1 MTVAYL
7 DCIAGVSG
15 DMLLGALLDA
25 GVAEAELRARLDDL
39 RLPGFA
45 LSVRRVQKVGVGAVK
60 VDVQV
65 TDHATERHVPAIIEL
80 VEHSRVAEGVKR
92 RAAAIFRRL
101 GEVEAAIHRTTPE
114 RVHLH
119 ELGGIDTIVDV
130 VGVLIGF
137 DLLGVDRVVCSP
149 LPLARGFVDAAHG
162 RLPLPAP
169 ATVALL
175 KGVPVTGSE
184 VIGELVTP
192 TGAALVTA
200 LAAEFGPLPAM
211 ELTAAGYGA
220 GNADRAIPNVV
231 RLLVG
236 RAKEAGGV
244 QEDGVPVEGLFMI
257 ETNIDDMNPEWYDY
271 VSAALFGAG
280 ALEVF
285 TQPAAMK
292 KNRPA
297 TLLSVLCRP
306 ADRAVLRRI
315 LFRETTTIGVREY
328 PVQRYAL
335 ERTTETVETRYGSIR
350 VKLAHGA
357 GIERRWTPEYDD
369 CRRAA
374 EATGTPLQEVYRCA
388 MDGRARSARGA
399 AGAKLTAGPQ
409 APGGRDALS
418 GGGLRGGL
426 ADDVVYHFSS
436 RRSAAASRVRTRQAA
451 VDVNW
456 TLPGSR
462 YSSWFLYS
470 VRSLRGSRSPP
481 A

>member
-1 MTVAYL
+1 MYLFHDARLQARRRLLLRGAGVSPWAAAGPRPVGGIVTVAYI

-25 GVAEAELRARLDDL
+25 GVREAELRARLDDL

-45 LSVRRVQKVGVGAVK
+45 LSVRRVQKVGIGAVQ
-60 VDVQV
+60 VDVRV
-65 TDHATERHVPAIIEL
+65 TDHATERHVPAIVEL
-80 VEHSRVAEGVKR
+80 VERSGVPDGIKR

-101 GEVEAAIHRTTPE
+101 GEVEAAIHGTTPE

-137 DLLGVDRVVCSP
+137 ELLGVDRVVCSP

-175 KGVPVTGSE
+175 AGVPVTGAE
-184 VIGELVTP
+184 VTGELVTP

-200 LAAEFGPLPAM
+200 LAAAFGPLPAM
-211 ELTAAGYGA
+211 ELAATGYGA
-220 GNADRAIPNVV
+220 GNADRSIPNVV

-236 RAKEAGGV
+236 RARDSGDSEQG
-244 QEDGVPVEGLFMI
+244 EVPAARLFMI

-271 VSAALFGAG
+271 VGAALFRAG

-292 KNRPA
+292 KNRPG

-306 ADRAVLRRI
+306 DDRAALRRI

-335 ERTTETVETRYGSIR
+335 ERAATSVDTKYGPVR
-350 VKLAHGA
+350 VKLVHGA
-357 GIERRWTPEYDD
+357 GIEPRWTPEYDD

-374 EATGTPLQEVYRCA
+374 EAGAVPLQEVYRSA
-388 MDGRARSARGA
+388 LDAARALPAEQSGPP
-399 AGAKLTAGPQ
+399 LT
-409 APGGRDALS
+409 LLTTS
-418 GGGLRGGL
+418 E
-426 ADDVVYHFSS
+426 
-436 RRSAAASRVRTRQAA
+436 
-451 VDVNW
+451 
-456 TLPGSR
+456 
-462 YSSWFLYS
+462 
-470 VRSLRGSRSPP
+470 
-481 A
+481 

>member
-7 DCIAGVSG
+7 DCIAGASG

-25 GVAEAELRARLDDL
+25 GVPEAELRRRLEEL
-39 RLPGFA
+39 RLPGFELA
-45 LSVRRVQKVGVGAVK
+45 VRRVQKVGIGALQVE
-60 VDVQV
+60 VRV
-65 TDHATERHVPAIIEL
+65 TDHATVRHVPEIIALVDASGVPAAI
-80 VEHSRVAEGVKR
+80 KR

-101 GEVEAAIHRTTPE
+101 GEVEAAIHGAALE

-130 VGVLIGF
+130 VGVLTGF
-137 DLLGVDRVVCSP
+137 ELLGVERVVCSP

-175 KGVPVTGSE
+175 EGVPVTGAE
-184 VIGELVTP
+184 VAGELVTP

-200 LAAEFGPLPAM
+200 LAADFGALPAM
-211 ELTAAGYGA
+211 QIRAVGYGA
-220 GNADRAIPNVV
+220 GRAERAIPNVV

-236 RAKEAGGV
+236 EAAGTGGATG
-244 QEDGVPVEGLFMI
+244 DLVPEQLFVV
-257 ETNIDDMNPEWYDY
+257 ETNIDDMNPELYEY
-271 VSAALFGAG
+271 VSARLFAAG

-306 ADRAVLRRI
+306 PQRAAVRHL
-315 LFRETTTIGVREY
+315 LFRETTTIGVREH

-335 ERTTETVETRYGSIR
+335 ARETCRVATPYGKIR
-350 VKLAHGA
+350 VKVVRGA
-357 GIERRWTPEYDD
+357 GLEPRWAPEYDD

-374 EATGTPLQEVYRCA
+374 EATGTPLQAVYQ
-388 MDGRARSARGA
+388 A
-399 AGAKLTAGPQ
+399 AQ
-409 APGGRDALS
+409 
-418 GGGLRGGL
+418 
-426 ADDVVYHFSS
+426 
-436 RRSAAASRVRTRQAA
+436 AAACR
-451 VDVNW
+451 
-456 TLPGSR
+456 LPDA
-462 YSSWFLYS
+462 
-470 VRSLRGSRSPP
+470 P
-481 A
+481 

>member
-1 MTVAYL
+1 MTVAYI

-25 GVAEAELRARLDDL
+25 GVAESELRARLNDL
-39 RLPGFA
+39 ALPGFA
-45 LSVRRVQKVGVGAVK
+45 LTVNKVQKVGIGAVK

-65 TDHATERHVPAIIEL
+65 TDHATERHVPAIIDL
-80 VEHSRVAEGVKR
+80 VERSAVADPIKR

-101 GEVEAAIHRTTPE
+101 GEVEAAIHGTTPE

-119 ELGGIDTIVDV
+119 ELGGIDTVVDV

-137 DLLGVDRVVCSP
+137 DLLGVDKVVCSP
-149 LPLARGFVDAAHG
+149 LPLARGFVNAAHG

-175 KGVPVTGSE
+175 EGVPVTGAE
-184 VIGELVTP
+184 VTGELVTP
-192 TGAALVTA
+192 TGAALVTS

-211 ELTAAGYGA
+211 ELAATGYGA

-236 RAKEAGGV
+236 RAPAGAAGAAGDGEAPP
-244 QEDGVPVEGLFMI
+244 ERLHMI

-271 VSAALFGAG
+271 VSAALFDAG
-280 ALEVF
+280 ALDVF

-297 TLLSVLCRP
+297 TLLCVLCRP
-306 ADRAVLRRI
+306 DHRAGLRRI

-335 ERTTETVETRYGSIR
+335 QRAAATVDTGYGAIR
-350 VKLAHGA
+350 VKFVHGA

-374 EATGTPLQEVYRCA
+374 EATGTPLQEVYRSA
-388 MDGRARSARGA
+388 IEAARELPSATSSAR
-399 AGAKLTAGPQ
+399 
-409 APGGRDALS
+409 
-418 GGGLRGGL
+418 
-426 ADDVVYHFSS
+426 
-436 RRSAAASRVRTRQAA
+436 
-451 VDVNW
+451 
-456 TLPGSR
+456 
-462 YSSWFLYS
+462 
-470 VRSLRGSRSPP
+470 
-481 A
+481 

>member
-7 DCIAGVSG
+7 DCIAGASG

-25 GVAEAELRARLDDL
+25 GVPEAELRRRLEEL
-39 RLPGFA
+39 RLPGFELA
-45 LSVRRVQKVGVGAVK
+45 VRRVQKVGIGALQVE
-60 VDVQV
+60 VRV
-65 TDHATERHVPAIIEL
+65 TDHATVRHVPEIIALVDASGVPAAI
-80 VEHSRVAEGVKR
+80 KR

-101 GEVEAAIHRTTPE
+101 GEVEAAIHGAALE

-130 VGVLIGF
+130 VGVLTGF
-137 DLLGVDRVVCSP
+137 ELLGVERVVCSP

-175 KGVPVTGSE
+175 EGVPVTGAE
-184 VIGELVTP
+184 VAGELVTP

-200 LAAEFGPLPAM
+200 LAADFGALPAM
-211 ELTAAGYGA
+211 QIRAVGYGA
-220 GNADRAIPNVV
+220 GRAERAIPNVV

-236 RAKEAGGV
+236 EADAAGGAAG
-244 QEDGVPVEGLFMI
+244 DLVPEQLFVV
-257 ETNIDDMNPEWYDY
+257 ETNIDDMNPELYEY
-271 VSAALFGAG
+271 VSARLFAAG

-306 ADRAVLRRI
+306 PQRAAVRHL
-315 LFRETTTIGVREY
+315 LFRETTTIGVREH

-335 ERTTETVETRYGSIR
+335 ARETCRVATPYGEIC
-350 VKLAHGA
+350 VKVVRGA
-357 GIERRWTPEYDD
+357 GLEPRWAPEYDD

-374 EATGTPLQEVYRCA
+374 EATGTPLQAVYQ
-388 MDGRARSARGA
+388 A
-399 AGAKLTAGPQ
+399 AQ
-409 APGGRDALS
+409 
-418 GGGLRGGL
+418 
-426 ADDVVYHFSS
+426 
-436 RRSAAASRVRTRQAA
+436 AAACR
-451 VDVNW
+451 
-456 TLPGSR
+456 LPDA
-462 YSSWFLYS
+462 
-470 VRSLRGSRSPP
+470 P
-481 A
+481 

>member
-1 MTVAYL
+1 MTVAYI

-15 DMLLGALLDA
+15 DMLIGALLDA
-25 GVAEAELRARLDDL
+25 GVAEAELRARLADL
-39 RLPGFA
+39 RLPGFSLA
-45 LSVRRVQKVGVGAVK
+45 VRRVQKVGIGALK

-65 TDHATERHVPAIIEL
+65 TDHATERHVPAIIDLLEQ
-80 VEHSRVAEGVKR
+80 SAVADSIKR

-101 GEVEAAIHRTTPE
+101 GEVEAAIHGTTPE

-137 DLLGVDRVVCSP
+137 ELLGVERVVCSP

-175 KGVPVTGSE
+175 EGVPVTGAE
-184 VIGELVTP
+184 VAGELVTP

-211 ELTAAGYGA
+211 ELQATGYGA

-236 RAKEAGGV
+236 RAAAPGAR
-244 QEDGVPVEGLFMI
+244 EDSGIPAQRLFMI

-271 VSAALFGAG
+271 VSAALFAGG

-306 ADRAVLRRI
+306 DDRAALRRT

-335 ERTTETVETRYGSIR
+335 PRAAATVETSHGAIR
-350 VKLAHGA
+350 VKIVHGA
-357 GIERRWTPEYDD
+357 GVERRWTPEYDD

-388 MDGRARSARGA
+388 LEAARDLPPPSA
-399 AGAKLTAGPQ
+399 
-409 APGGRDALS
+409 
-418 GGGLRGGL
+418 
-426 ADDVVYHFSS
+426 
-436 RRSAAASRVRTRQAA
+436 
-451 VDVNW
+451 
-456 TLPGSR
+456 
-462 YSSWFLYS
+462 
-470 VRSLRGSRSPP
+470 
-481 A
+481 

>member
-1 MTVAYL
+1 MTVAYI
-7 DCIAGVSG
+7 DCIAGASG

-39 RLPGFA
+39 NLPGFA
-45 LSVRRVQKVGVGAVK
+45 LSARRVSKVGIGALK

-65 TDHATERHVPAIIEL
+65 TDHATERHVPAIIDL
-80 VEHSRVAEGVKR
+80 VANSRVADGIKR

-101 GEVEAAIHRTTPE
+101 GEVEAAIHGTTPE

-137 DLLGVDRVVCSP
+137 ELLGVDRVECSP

-175 KGVPVTGSE
+175 EGVPVTGAE

-200 LAAEFGPLPAM
+200 LAARFGPLPAM
-211 ELTAAGYGA
+211 ELTATGYGA

-236 RAKEAGGV
+236 RTPAGG
-244 QEDGVPVEGLFMI
+244 ETDDGGAPAEWLHMI

-271 VSAALFGAG
+271 VSSALFGAG

-306 ADRAVLRRI
+306 DDRIALRRI

-335 ERTTETVETRYGSIR
+335 QRAAAAVETGYGAIR
-350 VKLAHGA
+350 VKMVHGA
-357 GIERRWTPEYDD
+357 GVERRWTPEYDD

-374 EATGTPLQEVYRCA
+374 EATGKPLQEVYRCA
-388 MDGRARSARGA
+388 LEAARDLPEETSARS
-399 AGAKLTAGPQ
+399 
-409 APGGRDALS
+409 D
-418 GGGLRGGL
+418 
-426 ADDVVYHFSS
+426 
-436 RRSAAASRVRTRQAA
+436 
-451 VDVNW
+451 
-456 TLPGSR
+456 
-462 YSSWFLYS
+462 
-470 VRSLRGSRSPP
+470 
-481 A
+481 

>member
-1 MTVAYL
+1 MTVAYI

-25 GVAEAELRARLDDL
+25 GVQEAELRARLADL

-45 LSVRRVQKVGVGAVK
+45 LSVRRVQKVGIGAVK

-65 TDHATERHVPAIIEL
+65 TDHATERHVPAIVEL
-80 VEHSRVAEGVKR
+80 VERSAVADGIKR

-101 GEVEAAIHRTTPE
+101 GEVEAAIHGTTPE

-137 DLLGVDRVVCSP
+137 ELLGVDRVVCSP

-162 RLPLPAP
+162 RMPLPAP
-169 ATVALL
+169 ATAALL
-175 KGVPVTGSE
+175 AGVPVTGAE
-184 VIGELVTP
+184 VTGELVTP

-200 LAAEFGPLPAM
+200 LATEFGPLPAM
-211 ELTAAGYGA
+211 ELAATGYGA
-220 GNADRAIPNVV
+220 GNAERSIPNVV

-236 RAKEAGGV
+236 RATESSGV
-244 QEDGVPVEGLFMI
+244 QEDDGVPVEGLFMI
-257 ETNIDDMNPEWYDY
+257 ETNIDDMNPEWYDH
-271 VSAALFGAG
+271 VVGALFGAG

-292 KNRPA
+292 KNRPG

-306 ADRAVLRRI
+306 ADRAALRRI

-335 ERTTETVETRYGSIR
+335 ERSAATVETSYGSIR
-350 VKLAHGA
+350 VKLVHGA
-357 GIERRWTPEYDD
+357 GIEPRWTPEHDD
-369 CRRAA
+369 CRAAA
-374 EATGTPLQEVYRCA
+374 ECGAVPLQEVH
-388 MDGRARSARGA
+388 RAALDAAR
-399 AGAKLTAGPQ
+399 
-409 APGGRDALS
+409 ALPAESS
-418 GGGLRGGL
+418 G
-426 ADDVVYHFSS
+426 
-436 RRSAAASRVRTRQAA
+436 
-451 VDVNW
+451 
-456 TLPGSR
+456 
-462 YSSWFLYS
+462 
-470 VRSLRGSRSPP
+470 
-481 A
+481 

>member
-25 GVAEAELRARLDDL
+25 GVPEAELRSRLAAL
-39 RLPGFA
+39 RLPGFE
-45 LSVRRVQKVGVGAVK
+45 LGVGRVQKVGVGSLQ
-60 VDVQV
+60 VDVRV
-65 TDHATERHVPAIIEL
+65 TDHATERHVPEIIAL
-80 VEHSRVAEGVKR
+80 VEASGVPPAIKS

-101 GEVEAAIHRTTPE
+101 GEVEAAIHGTAPE

-130 VGVLIGF
+130 VGVLTGF
-137 DLLGVDRVVCSP
+137 ELLGVERIVCSP
-149 LPLARGFVDAAHG
+149 LPLARGFVHAAHG

-175 KGVPVTGSE
+175 EGVPVTGAE
-184 VIGELVTP
+184 VEGELVTP

-200 LAAEFGPLPAM
+200 LAAEFGALPAM
-211 ELTAAGYGA
+211 QVRAVGYGA
-220 GNADRAIPNVV
+220 GRAERAIPNVV

-236 RAKEAGGV
+236 EAAAGGEAHGPSAEPAPE
-244 QEDGVPVEGLFMI
+244 QLFVV
-257 ETNIDDMNPEWYDY
+257 ETNIDDMNPELYDY
-271 VSAALFGAG
+271 VSERLFAAG

-306 ADRAVLRRI
+306 PQRAAVRQL
-315 LFRETTTIGVREY
+315 LFRETTTIGVREH

-335 ERTTETVETRYGSIR
+335 ARETRRVATPHGEIR
-350 VKLAHGA
+350 VKVVRGA
-357 GIERRWTPEYDD
+357 GLEPRWAPEYDD

-374 EATGTPLQEVYRCA
+374 EATGTPLQA
-388 MDGRARSARGA
+388 
-399 AGAKLTAGPQ
+399 
-409 APGGRDALS
+409 
-418 GGGLRGGL
+418 
-426 ADDVVYHFSS
+426 VYHAAQVAA
-436 RRSAAASRVRTRQAA
+436 RR
-451 VDVNW
+451 
-456 TLPGSR
+456 LPET
-462 YSSWFLYS
+462 
-470 VRSLRGSRSPP
+470 

>member
-25 GVAEAELRARLDDL
+25 GVAEAELRSRLAEL
-39 RLPGFA
+39 RLPGFELA
-45 LSVRRVQKVGVGAVK
+45 VRRVRKAGIGALQVE
-60 VDVQV
+60 VRV
-65 TDHATERHVPAIIEL
+65 TDHATERHVPEIIAL
-80 VEHSRVAEGVKR
+80 VEASGVPPAIRR
-92 RAAAIFRRL
+92 RATAIFRRL
-101 GEVEAAIHRTTPE
+101 GEVEAAIHGAAPE

-130 VGVLIGF
+130 VGVLTGF
-137 DLLGVDRVVCSP
+137 ELLGVERVVCSP

-175 KGVPVTGSE
+175 EGVPVTGAE
-184 VIGELVTP
+184 VEGELVTP

-200 LAAEFGPLPAM
+200 LAAEFGSLPAM
-211 ELTAAGYGA
+211 QVRAVGYGA
-220 GNADRAIPNVV
+220 GRAERAIPNVV

-236 RAKEAGGV
+236 EAAAVGEG
-244 QEDGVPVEGLFMI
+244 DGAAADPAPERLFVV
-257 ETNIDDMNPEWYDY
+257 ETNIDDMNPELYDY
-271 VSAALFGAG
+271 VSACLFAAG

-306 ADRAVLRRI
+306 AQRAAVRQL
-315 LFRETTTIGVREY
+315 LFRETTTIGVREHA
-328 PVQRYAL
+328 VQRYAL
-335 ERTTETVETRYGSIR
+335 ARETCRVATPHGEIR
-350 VKLAHGA
+350 VKVVRGA
-357 GIERRWTPEYDD
+357 GPDPRWAPEYDD

-374 EATGTPLQEVYRCA
+374 EATGTPLQAVY
-388 MDGRARSARGA
+388 
-399 AGAKLTAGPQ
+399 
-409 APGGRDALS
+409 
-418 GGGLRGGL
+418 
-426 ADDVVYHFSS
+426 
-436 RRSAAASRVRTRQAA
+436 QAA
-451 VDVNW
+451 QVAARR
-456 TLPGSR
+456 LPET
-462 YSSWFLYS
+462 
-470 VRSLRGSRSPP
+470 

>member
-1 MTVAYL
+1 MTVAYI

-25 GVAEAELRARLDDL
+25 GVAEPELRARLHDL
-39 RLPGFA
+39 ALPGFA
-45 LSVRRVQKVGVGAVK
+45 LAVTKVQKVGIGAVK
-60 VDVQV
+60 VDVRV
-65 TDHATERHVPAIIEL
+65 TDHATERHVPAIIDL
-80 VEHSRVAEGVKR
+80 VERSAVADGIKR

-101 GEVEAAIHRTTPE
+101 GEVEAAIHGTTPE

-137 DLLGVDRVVCSP
+137 DLLGVDKVVCSP

-162 RLPLPAP
+162 RMPLPAP
-169 ATVALL
+169 ATAALL
-175 KGVPVTGSE
+175 EGVPVTGAE
-184 VIGELVTP
+184 VTGELVTP

-211 ELTAAGYGA
+211 ELAATGYGA
-220 GNADRAIPNVV
+220 GNAERAIPNVV

-236 RAKEAGGV
+236 RAPASGAAV
-244 QEDGVPVEGLFMI
+244 DDDVPAERLYLV

-271 VSAALFGAG
+271 VSAALFAAG

-306 ADRAVLRRI
+306 DDRAALRRI

-335 ERTTETVETRYGSIR
+335 QRAAATVETGYGAVR
-350 VKLAHGA
+350 VKIAHGA
-357 GIERRWTPEYDD
+357 GVERRWTPEYDD

-374 EATGTPLQEVYRCA
+374 KATGTPLQEVYRSA
-388 MDGRARSARGA
+388 LEAARDLPAAISSAR
-399 AGAKLTAGPQ
+399 
-409 APGGRDALS
+409 
-418 GGGLRGGL
+418 
-426 ADDVVYHFSS
+426 
-436 RRSAAASRVRTRQAA
+436 
-451 VDVNW
+451 
-456 TLPGSR
+456 
-462 YSSWFLYS
+462 
-470 VRSLRGSRSPP
+470 
-481 A
+481 

>member
-1 MTVAYL
+1 MAGCGVRRFVVTVAYI

-25 GVAEAELRARLDDL
+25 GVEEAELRARLDAL
-39 RLPGFA
+39 HLPGFA
-45 LSVRRVQKVGVGAVK
+45 LSVRRVQKVGIGAVK

-65 TDHATERHVPAIIEL
+65 TDHATERHLPAIVEL
-80 VEHSRVAEGVKR
+80 VERSVAADAIKR

-101 GEVEAAIHRTTPE
+101 GEVEAAIHGTTPE

-137 DLLGVDRVVCSP
+137 ELLGADRVVCSP

-175 KGVPVTGSE
+175 EGVPVTGAE
-184 VIGELVTP
+184 VSGELVSP

-220 GNADRAIPNVV
+220 GNADRSIPNVV

-236 RAKEAGGV
+236 RVGEGRGAR
-244 QEDGVPVEGLFMI
+244 EDEVAAERLFMI

-271 VSAALFGAG
+271 AGAALFGAG

-285 TQPAAMK
+285 TQPVAMK

-306 ADRAVLRRI
+306 GDRAALRRI

-335 ERTTETVETRYGSIR
+335 ERSAATVETRFGSIR
-350 VKLAHGA
+350 VKLAQGA
-357 GIERRWTPEYDD
+357 GVERRWTPEYDD

-374 EATGTPLQEVYRCA
+374 EAGAVPLQEVYR
-388 MDGRARSARGA
+388 
-399 AGAKLTAGPQ
+399 
-409 APGGRDALS
+409 
-418 GGGLRGGL
+418 
-426 ADDVVYHFSS
+426 V
-436 RRSAAASRVRTRQAA
+436 A
-451 VDVNW
+451 VDAARD
-456 TLPGSR
+456 LPVAGSG
-462 YSSWFLYS
+462 
-470 VRSLRGSRSPP
+470 VH
-481 A
+481 

>member
-1 MTVAYL
+1 MTVAYI

-15 DMLLGALLDA
+15 DMLIGALLDA
-25 GVAEAELRARLDDL
+25 GVAEAELRARLADL
-39 RLPGFA
+39 RLPGFS
-45 LSVRRVQKVGVGAVK
+45 LSVRRVQKVGIGALK

-65 TDHATERHVPAIIEL
+65 TDHATERHVPAIIDL
-80 VEHSRVAEGVKR
+80 VDQQRRWRTAIKR

-101 GEVEAAIHRTTPE
+101 GEVEAAIHGTTPE

-137 DLLGVDRVVCSP
+137 ELLGVEKVVCSP

-175 KGVPVTGSE
+175 EGVPVTGAE
-184 VIGELVTP
+184 VAGELVTP

-211 ELTAAGYGA
+211 ELQATGYGA
-220 GNADRAIPNVV
+220 GNADRSIPNVV

-236 RAKEAGGV
+236 RAAAPGAR
-244 QEDGVPVEGLFMI
+244 EDSGIPAQRLFMI

-271 VSAALFGAG
+271 VSAALFAGG

-306 ADRAVLRRI
+306 DDRAALRRT

-335 ERTTETVETRYGSIR
+335 PRAAATVETSHGAIR
-350 VKLAHGA
+350 VKIVHGA
-357 GIERRWTPEYDD
+357 GVERRWTPEYDD

-374 EATGTPLQEVYRCA
+374 EATGAPLQEVYRCA
-388 MDGRARSARGA
+388 LEAARDLPPPSA
-399 AGAKLTAGPQ
+399 
-409 APGGRDALS
+409 
-418 GGGLRGGL
+418 
-426 ADDVVYHFSS
+426 
-436 RRSAAASRVRTRQAA
+436 
-451 VDVNW
+451 
-456 TLPGSR
+456 
-462 YSSWFLYS
+462 
-470 VRSLRGSRSPP
+470 
-481 A
+481 

>member
-1 MTVAYL
+1 MTVAYI
-7 DCIAGVSG
+7 DCIAGASG
-15 DMLLGALLDA
+15 DMLLGALIDA
-25 GVAEAELRARLDDL
+25 GVAEAELRTRLDDL
-39 RLPGFA
+39 RLPGFV

-65 TDHATERHVPAIIEL
+65 TDHATERHVPEIVEL
-80 VEHSRVAEGVKR
+80 VERSAVADGIKR

-101 GEVEAAIHRTTPE
+101 GEVEAAIHGTTSE

-137 DLLGVDRVVCSP
+137 ELLGVDRVVCSP

-162 RLPLPAP
+162 RMPLPAP
-169 ATVALL
+169 ATAALL
-175 KGVPVTGSE
+175 EGVPVTGAE
-184 VIGELVTP
+184 VTGELVTP

-211 ELTAAGYGA
+211 ELTATGYGA

-236 RAKEAGGV
+236 RAREGGASE
-244 QEDGVPVEGLFMI
+244 QDEVPAVRLFMI

-271 VSAALFGAG
+271 VSAALFRTG

-292 KNRPA
+292 KNRPG

-306 ADRAVLRRI
+306 VDRSALRRI

-335 ERTTETVETRYGSIR
+335 ERTAATVSTRYGAIR
-350 VKLAHGA
+350 VKLVRGA

-374 EATGTPLQEVYRCA
+374 EAGAVPLQEVYCSA
-388 MDGRARSARGA
+388 LDAARDLSAES
-399 AGAKLTAGPQ
+399 LGP
-409 APGGRDALS
+409 R
-418 GGGLRGGL
+418 
-426 ADDVVYHFSS
+426 
-436 RRSAAASRVRTRQAA
+436 
-451 VDVNW
+451 
-456 TLPGSR
+456 
-462 YSSWFLYS
+462 
-470 VRSLRGSRSPP
+470 
-481 A
+481 

>member
-7 DCIAGVSG
+7 DCIAGASG

-25 GVAEAELRARLDDL
+25 GVPEAELRRRLEEL
-39 RLPGFA
+39 RLPGFELA
-45 LSVRRVQKVGVGAVK
+45 VRRVQKVGIGALQVE
-60 VDVQV
+60 VRV
-65 TDHATERHVPAIIEL
+65 TDHATVRHVPEIIALVDASGVPAAI
-80 VEHSRVAEGVKR
+80 KR

-101 GEVEAAIHRTTPE
+101 GEVEAAIHGAALE

-130 VGVLIGF
+130 VGVLTGF
-137 DLLGVDRVVCSP
+137 ELLGVERVVCSP

-175 KGVPVTGSE
+175 EGVPVTGAE
-184 VIGELVTP
+184 VAGELVTP

-200 LAAEFGPLPAM
+200 LAAEFGALPAM
-211 ELTAAGYGA
+211 QIRAVGYGA
-220 GNADRAIPNVV
+220 GRAERAIPNVV

-236 RAKEAGGV
+236 EAAGTGGATG
-244 QEDGVPVEGLFMI
+244 DLVPEQLFVV
-257 ETNIDDMNPEWYDY
+257 ETNIDDMNPELYEY
-271 VSAALFGAG
+271 VSARLFAAG

-306 ADRAVLRRI
+306 PQRAAVRHL
-315 LFRETTTIGVREY
+315 LFRETTTIGVREH

-335 ERTTETVETRYGSIR
+335 ARETCRVATPYGEIR
-350 VKLAHGA
+350 VKVVRGA
-357 GIERRWTPEYDD
+357 GLEPRWAPEYDD

-374 EATGTPLQEVYRCA
+374 EATGTPLQAVYQ
-388 MDGRARSARGA
+388 A
-399 AGAKLTAGPQ
+399 AQ
-409 APGGRDALS
+409 
-418 GGGLRGGL
+418 
-426 ADDVVYHFSS
+426 
-436 RRSAAASRVRTRQAA
+436 AAACR
-451 VDVNW
+451 
-456 TLPGSR
+456 LPDA
-462 YSSWFLYS
+462 
-470 VRSLRGSRSPP
+470 P
-481 A
+481 